1 MANPVVGI
9 DLELRL
15 EQFKADMATLP
26 GIASK
31 EGKAMAAQ
39 LAKELRAVEKATKD
53 AAKASKEATNAASG
67 FGDAASKAGGS
78 AQKLGGA
85 LGMISPAAQGA
96 AGSLADLADVGE
108 MAAEAGAA
116 LGISSGIVGVAL
128 LAVAEVAGVA
138 YLAYRVFNEES
149 DRLKVTAKDVAAAHA
164 AQLPLLQALAAST
177 TALSVATGELSA
189 EQAALE
195 AVSDRALK
203 ALSTST
209 DGTTKSVHALR
220 VEQEG
225 FQGSMLGLADS
236 VIPAWTPLGVL
247 FDGLTTSAEEMTPA
261 IDALNSTLAD
271 SRRITADT
279 VANDKQA
286 LIVTRKKAETEKA
299 AADAK
304 AAAEKAAAAGA
315 KRRAEA
321 EADAERAAAE
331 TLKATTDYEATLNS
345 LAKTA
350 DNAAD
355 ARLSGEARIR
365 DALKEAQAE
374 VDAQAKAEIL
384 ANKDNAERIINIRAA
399 QFDAIVQLERTA
411 EAEIAALKQAAMFE
425 DDAREDAAFL
435 AYKERLAEEV
445 RLQEAKDQATASAT
459 GDLLGATSDAF
470 AAAADAQGKTN
481 KRAALALFAA
491 SKATAIAQGIVNTAL
506 SISSALTLPPPA
518 SFIAAAAAGV
528 SGAVAVGAIVA
539 AAPPAFNDTPGVQRM
554 AQRGDVSLASGD
566 FFAAARSPA
575 ELQRQIGGTSGGGV
589 QILQVRLGHRVLDQ
603 SVARTIQEGGRL
615 SRELAVRTKTGVTG
629 HRAR

>member
-53 AAKASKEATNAASG
+53 AAKASKEATGAAKG
-67 FGDAASKAGGS
+67 FGDAAGKAGGS

-85 LGMISPAAQGA
+85 LGMISPAAQNA

-108 MAAEAGAA
+108 IAAEAGAA
-116 LGISSGIVGVAL
+116 LGVSSAVVGVAL
-128 LAVAEVAGVA
+128 LAVAAAAGGA
-138 YLAYRVFNEES
+138 YLAYRIYNEES
-149 DRLKVTAKDVAAAHA
+149 DRLKLTAQDVAAAHA
-164 AQLPLLQALAAST
+164 AQKPLVDALAASV
-177 TALSVATGELSA
+177 TALAAATGELS
-189 EQAALE
+189 EEERKIAAI
-195 AVSDRALK
+195 SGSALK
-203 ALSTST
+203 AFEASA
-209 DGTTKSVHALR
+209 GETTKKVHDLR
-220 VEQEG
+220 VEQEKLTDG
-225 FQGSMLGLADS
+225 YLAFAEKVLPAGSSWGL
-236 VIPAWTPLGVL
+236 IL
-247 FDGLTTSAEEMTPA
+247 DGLTTNASEMQPR
-261 IDALNSTLAD
+261 IDALNATLEE
-271 SRRITADT
+271 SRAFTKDT
-279 VANDKQA
+279 VANQKAAFLIEQKQA
-286 LIVTRKKAETEKA
+286 EEAKAKAEAEKEA
-299 AADAK
+299 QRV
-304 AAAEKAAAAGA
+304 AAEGA
-315 KRRAEA
+315 KRRAEQ
-321 EADAERAAAE
+321 EAAIERAAAE
-331 TLKATTDYEATLNS
+331 TLKATTAYEAALLS
-345 LAKTA
+345 LATTA

-355 ARLSGEARIR
+355 VRLTGEARIR
-365 DALKEAQAE
+365 DALKESQAQ
-374 VDAQAKAEIL
+374 VDAIAKSAIL
-384 ANKDNAERIINIRAA
+384 DAKDDTERQLNIQAA
-399 QFDAIVQLERTA
+399 QFDALVQLERTA
-411 EAEIAALKQAAMFE
+411 DAEIVALKQAAQKE
-425 DDAREDAAFL
+425 NDAREEAALL
-435 AYKERLAEEV
+435 AYSDRLNQKV
-445 RLQEAKDQATASAT
+445 QLQAAADQATASAT

-470 AAAADAQGKTN
+470 AEAADAQGKTN

-539 AAPPAFNDTPGVQRM
+539 APPPAFNDTPGVQQM

-575 ELQRQIGGTSGGGV
+575 ELQRQIGATSGGGV